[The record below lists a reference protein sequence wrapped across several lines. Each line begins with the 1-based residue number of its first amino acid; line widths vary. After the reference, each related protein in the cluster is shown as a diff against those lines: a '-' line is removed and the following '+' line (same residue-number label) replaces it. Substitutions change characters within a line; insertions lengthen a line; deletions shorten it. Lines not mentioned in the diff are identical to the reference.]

1 MQSQILAR
9 SSDRKAALRQAN
21 LEAGAKHLQMTPVNI
36 DPDTQTIVTTHS
48 GL

>member
-21 LEAGAKHLQMTPVNI
+21 LEVGAKHLQTTPVSI
-36 DPDTQTIVTTHS
+36 DPDTHAIVTTHS